1 MDLTV
6 VLLLIYAVTF
16 GAMFILR
23 EPAWLAGGGLLA
35 CLVVVGHFAL
45 GRNAT
50 GDAGMGVFVFGMAI
64 AIGFASGAGARL
76 TLLTLGWGESR
87 QRSTAVGLLFLF
99 GVPLALHLWGF
110 AQQRASQ
117 RKYAPPSMACK
128 LRLHE
133 MRLGDRMVRVP
144 MIWGMWAETGGGVS
158 DRMHFYQQEQAREF
172 CELAERGDGRLTML
186 SIDFPQL
193 FDMPNPLLPICQSP
207 RPEAWWK
214 ELCRFKR
221 PEYFDLYS
229 IALVDPK
236 RVDMEHRLSIS
247 PPAAGPDKAPYGER
261 WIKEGP
267 FMRTGSGYR
276 IYVRG
281 PVRPGAASPY
291 LAHCQ
296 ETRNDPGRPDG
307 LLCKATYRLTP
318 GVALYYYFR
327 IDGEQFAAEALR
339 HDERVFPIARSLIA
353 EDRKVPSSR

>member
-6 VLLLIYAVTF
+6 VLLLVYAVTF

-23 EPAWLAGGGLLA
+23 EPLWLAGGALLA
-35 CLVVVGHFAL
+35 VLVVVGHFVL
-45 GRNAT
+45 GRNAS
-50 GDAGMGVFVFGMAI
+50 GDAGIGVFVFGMAI

-87 QRSTAVGLLFLF
+87 QRSTVVGLLFLL
-99 GVPLALHLWGF
+99 GVPLGLHLWGY
-110 AQQRASQ
+110 AQQRSAQ

-133 MRLGDRMVRVP
+133 MRMGDRIVRVP
-144 MIWGMWAETGGGVS
+144 MIWGMWAETERGLAG
-158 DRMHFYQQEQAREF
+158 RIHFYQQEQAREF
-172 CELAERGDGRLTML
+172 CVLAERGDGRLTML

-193 FDMPNPLLPICQSP
+193 FDMPNPLLPICEAP
-207 RPEAWWK
+207 RPEAWWT

-221 PEYFDLYS
+221 PQQFDLYS

-236 RVDMEHRLSIS
+236 RVDMQQRLGIA
-247 PPAAGPDKAPYGER
+247 PLAADAGEAPDDGR
-261 WIKEGP
+261 WTKDGP
-267 FMRTGSGYR
+267 FMRADWDDGMAF
-276 IYVRG
+276 RG

-291 LAHCQ
+291 LAQCK

-307 LLCKATYRLTP
+307 LLCKATYRLSP

-339 HDERVFPIARSLIA
+339 HDERVFPIARSLIGDEGA
-353 EDRKVPSSR
+353 VPPAR

>member
-6 VLLLIYAVTF
+6 LLLLIYAVAF
-16 GAMFILR
+16 GALFILR

-35 CLVVVGHFAL
+35 VLVVVGHFAL

-50 GDAGMGVFVFGMAI
+50 GDAGIGVFVFGMAI

-76 TLLTLGWGESR
+76 TLMTLGWGESR
-87 QRSTAVGLLFLF
+87 QRSTAVGLLFFL
-99 GVPLALHLWGF
+99 GVPLALHLWGY

-128 LRLHE
+128 MRLHE
-133 MRLGDRMVRVP
+133 VRLGDRVARVP
-144 MIWGMWAETGGGVS
+144 MIWGMWAETERGLAE
-158 DRMHFYQQEQAREF
+158 RMHFYQREEAREF

-186 SIDFPQL
+186 AIDVPQL

-221 PEYFDLYS
+221 PEQFDLYNIS
-229 IALVDPK
+229 LVDPQ
-236 RVDMEHRLSIS
+236 RVAMQQRLSIT
-247 PPAAGPDKAPYGER
+247 PLAAGSGEPAYDGR
-261 WIKEGP
+261 WTKDGP
-267 FMRTGSGYR
+267 FRRTGSGYD
-276 IYVRG
+276 IVFRG

-296 ETRNDPGRPDG
+296 ATRNDPGRPDG
-307 LLCKATYRLTP
+307 LLCKATYRLSP
-318 GVALYYYFR
+318 GVALYYNFR
-327 IDGEQFAAEALR
+327 IDGDQFAAEALR
-339 HDERVFPIARSLIA
+339 HDERVFPIARSLIGDEGA
-353 EDRKVPSSR
+353 VPAAQ

>member
-1 MDLTV
+1 MDLGL
-6 VLLLIYAVTF
+6 VLFLLYAVAF
-16 GAMFILR
+16 GAMFMLR
-23 EPAWLAGGGLLA
+23 EPAWLAGGALLA
-35 CLVVVGHFAL
+35 FLAVIGHFAL

-50 GDAGMGVFVFGMAI
+50 GDAGIGVFIFGVVA
-64 AIGFASGAGARL
+64 AVGFASGAGARL
-76 TLLTLGWGESR
+76 TLLTLNWGESR
-87 QRSTAVGLLFLF
+87 QRSTVVGLLFLF
-99 GVPLALHLWGF
+99 GIPLAFQLWGY
-110 AQQRASQ
+110 AQQKASQ

-133 MRLGDRMVRVP
+133 IRLGDRMVRVP
-144 MIWGMWAETGGGVS
+144 MIWGMWAETEGGLS
-158 DRMHFYQQEQAREF
+158 DRKHFYQQEQAREF
-172 CELAERGDGRLTML
+172 CEMAERGDGRLTML

-221 PEYFDLYS
+221 PEHFDLYS

-236 RVDMEHRLSIS
+236 RVDMQHRLSIS
-247 PPAAGPDKAPYGER
+247 PPAAGPDKARYDER
-261 WIKEGP
+261 WTKEGP
-267 FMRTGSGYR
+267 FMRAGSGYR
-276 IYVRG
+276 IYFRG
-281 PVRPGAASPY
+281 PARPGAASPY

-339 HDERVFPIARSLIA
+339 HDERAFPIARSLIVA
-353 EDRKVPSSR
+353 EGAVPSSR